1 MKIPKHIYQSWH
13 SKTVHPNVQNNV
25 IDVMKSKNPDYTHE
39 IYTDEEID
47 KFVHENYDG
56 EIAECYDRI
65 DIIVAKVDFWRYLL
79 LYKKG
84 GIYLD
89 IDSSINNSIKD
100 FIDEEDEAFIT
111 RESGDKFYAQWGLF
125 FAKEHPIMKK
135 TIELVVDNIKNNRY
149 PHDIH
154 KMTGPTVFTRA
165 VNIVSNGKDVV
176 SNCMFYGNKDGVYHT
191 EGRNYRIFKTDFDK
205 NLSFLHKFWKA
216 SRGGK
221 VHWVDQQKRRPI
233 LKKLS

>member
-1 MKIPKHIYQSWH
+1 MPIPKHIYQSWH
-13 SKTVHPNVQNNV
+13 TKTLHPNIQNHIINTL
-25 IDVMKSKNPDYTHE
+25 KENNPEYTHE

-47 KFVHENYDG
+47 RFVQENYEG
-56 EIAECYDRI
+56 EILECYNKLN
-65 DIIVAKVDFWRYLL
+65 IIVAKVDFWRYLI

-89 IDSSINNSIKD
+89 IDSCINKPIDS
-100 FIDEEDEAFIT
+100 FITHDDDAYIT
-111 RESGDKFYAQWGLF
+111 REGNKLFYAQWALF
-125 FAKEHPIMKK
+125 FSKEHPILKK

-165 VNIVSNGKDVV
+165 INIVSNGKDIV
-176 SNCMFYGNKDGVYHT
+176 SNCTFYGNKDGVYESH
-191 EGRNYRIFKTDFDK
+191 GKKYRISGKDFNG
-205 NLSFLHKFWKA
+205 NLNFLHRFWKL

-221 VHWVDQQKRRPI
+221 EHWVQQQKKKPI
-233 LKKLS
+233 LKEIY

>member
-1 MKIPKHIYQSWH
+1 MVIPKNIYQSWH
-13 SKTVHPNVQNNV
+13 TKKLHSKVQEHV
-25 IDVMKSKNPDYTHE
+25 IEVLKKNNPDYTHE

-47 KFVHENYDG
+47 KYVHDNFDG
-56 EIAECYDRI
+56 EIVECYDKI
-65 DIIVAKVDFWRYLL
+65 DIIVAKVDFWRYLI
-79 LYKKG
+79 LYKQG

-89 IDSSINNSIKD
+89 IDSSINKPIKD
-100 FIDEEDEAFIT
+100 FIKEDDEAFIT
-111 RESGDKFYAQWGLF
+111 RESGDKFYAQWALF

-135 TIELVVDNIKNNRY
+135 TIELVVDNIKNNRH

-165 VNIVSNGKDVV
+165 VNVVSNGIDIVSN
-176 SNCMFYGNKDGVYHT
+176 CTFYGNKDGTYEV
-191 EGRNYRIFKTDFDK
+191 EGRKYRIFGKDYGG

-233 LKKLS
+233 LKLT